1 MWQHYF
7 VPRPA
12 FAGNVYT
19 WFRSF
24 EGLLST
30 VFCFV
35 RYCFGWVWPGRRMYD
50 KVGLVAEI
58 PECFCQ
64 KTEVAMPKEPVSADG
79 EVGVEKNFQEIVI
92 LI

>member
-1 MWQHYF
+1 
-7 VPRPA
+7 
-12 FAGNVYT
+12 
-19 WFRSF
+19 
-24 EGLLST
+24 
-30 VFCFV
+30 
-35 RYCFGWVWPGRRMYD
+35 MYD

-79 EVGVEKNFQEIVI
+79 EVGVEENFQEIVS